1 MKEKTIL
8 KLENIT
14 KKFPGVTALDNV
26 RLDIREGEIHA
37 LCGENGAGK
46 STLMKIIAGAQ
57 SYTSGNMYFENK
69 EVDFKS
75 TKDAQEIGISMIYQE
90 FNLVP
95 ELSIAENIFIGN
107 LPMKSKFCIDWKGL
121 NKKAKEIMNMVGL
134 HKNPTQLV
142 KELSVAEAQMIE
154 IAKCLS
160 NNSKVIIMDEPTA
173 ALSDEEIECLFK
185 IIEGL
190 KRNKI
195 SIIYISHRMEE
206 IFNITDRIT
215 VFRDG
220 RYIKTLDTEKTNH
233 EELVTLMV
241 GKSINDLYP
250 KRDHSNGEV
259 VLQVNK
265 LYYKKELK
273 NIDFKLGK
281 GEILG
286 IAGLMGSGNIALSK
300 VLFGAYESQYSGE
313 VLLSGK
319 RITLKDPLVAIK
331 NGIALVP
338 DDRKFEGLV
347 LGRSVKENT
356 SLPSIDNLISNGRID
371 LKQDKVVAEEM
382 VKKLNTKVSSVEQ
395 LAGNL
400 SGGNQQKVVLA
411 KMLLTNPKVL
421 ILAEPT
427 RGIDVGAKAEIY
439 ALMDKLTKDG
449 ISIILITSDLPE
461 LVGMSDRVLVMKSGE
476 IIKELKNKEDI
487 TQENIL
493 SYAAGGKK
501 ETSILN

>member
-1 MKEKTIL
+1 MGEKIIL

-14 KKFPGVTALDNV
+14 KKFPGVTALNNV
-26 RLDIREGEIHA
+26 KLDIREGEIHA

-57 SYTSGNMYFENK
+57 PYTSGKMYFEDK
-69 EVDFKS
+69 EVKFKN
-75 TKDAQEIGISMIYQE
+75 TKDAQLVGISMIYQE

-107 LPMKSKFCIDWKGL
+107 LPMKSKFCVDWKSL
-121 NKKAKEIMNMVGL
+121 NEKAKEIMTMVGL
-134 HKNPTQLV
+134 HKNPTKLV
-142 KELSVAEAQMIE
+142 KEISVAESQMVE

-173 ALSDEEIECLFK
+173 TLNDEEIECLFK
-185 IIEGL
+185 IIEDL
-190 KRNKI
+190 KRRKI

-220 RYIKTLDTEKTNH
+220 KYIKTLDTKKTDNK
-233 EELVTLMV
+233 ELVTLMV
-241 GKSINDLYP
+241 GKSINDFYP
-250 KRDHSNGEV
+250 VRNYSRNEIM
-259 VLQVNK
+259 LQIKN
-265 LYYKKELK
+265 LQYKKELK
-273 NIDFKLGK
+273 NIKFELGK

-286 IAGLMGSGNIALSK
+286 IAGLLGSGNIQLSK
-300 VLFGAYESQYSGE
+300 VLFGAYETPYKGE
-313 VLLSGK
+313 IILEENVIQIKNPS
-319 RITLKDPLVAIK
+319 IAIK

-356 SLPSIDNLISNGRID
+356 SLPSIDNIISKGMIN
-371 LKQDKVVAEEM
+371 LKQDKIVAEEM
-382 VKKLNTKVSSVEQ
+382 VKKLNTKVSTVEQ

-400 SGGNQQKVVLA
+400 SGGNQQKIVLA
-411 KMLLTNPKVL
+411 KMLLTNPKIL

-439 ALMDKLTKDG
+439 DLMDKLTKEG

-476 IIKELKNKEDI
+476 IVKELEKGNI

-493 SYAAGGKK
+493 SYAAGGEKQH
-501 ETSILN
+501 SISN